1 VIGTRAARFAEV
13 PNGTRLRI
21 DGVARELDPML
32 TSPVA
37 GCACVA
43 FRLVIEEPGW
53 HPVLERAR
61 SVRFLVVDGGVGVR
75 VEGPF
80 RVLLQTAYEWDFGN
94 DVQRRIAQVIG
105 ADRLAGEGMLGAIQA
120 GDPIERAIAPTG
132 RTAADEIYC
141 QNYRYFEALIR
152 PGDRVVVEG
161 FAAVMVDPAGTR
173 AGLREPP
180 LLHTL
185 TGTAERPVVVTLPD
199 PGSVGP

>member
-1 VIGTRAARFAEV
+1 VLGTRAARFAEV

-21 DGVARELDPML
+21 GGVARELDPML

-53 HPVLERAR
+53 HPVLDRAR
-61 SVRFLVVDGGVGVR
+61 CVRFLVVDGDVAVR

-80 RVLLQTAYEWDFGN
+80 RVLLQTTYEWDFGN
-94 DVQRRIAQVIG
+94 DVQRRIARVIG
-105 ADRLAGEGMLGAIQA
+105 ADRLAGEGTFSEVPPA
-120 GDPIERAIAPTG
+120 GPVPATTPTA
-132 RTAADEIYC
+132 RTATDEIYC